1 MPIGSMRIIQAT
13 SHEHIDQVRLLFREY
28 AAFLGVNLDFQ
39 HFEEE
44 LAALPG
50 QYGPPGGALLLA
62 LDQQEALGCAAL
74 RPLAPGICEMKRLYV
89 RPRGRGLGLG
99 RQLAQAVIAEAVHL
113 GYRRMRLDTLGRL
126 TEAMGLYQS
135 LGFRPIAPYYDNPLP
150 DVAYWELELTG
161 AAYPPIDKKED
172 RCN

>member
-1 MPIGSMRIIQAT
+1 MGTTRIIQAI
-13 SHEHIDQVRLLFREY
+13 SREHLDQVRLLFREY
-28 AAFLGVNLDFQ
+28 AEFLGVNLDFQ
-39 HFEEE
+39 RFEEE

-62 LDQQEALGCAAL
+62 QDQQGALGCVAL

-99 RQLAQAVIAEAVHL
+99 RQLAQAVIAEAVRL

-135 LGFRPIAPYYDNPLP
+135 LGFRRIAPYYDNPLP
-150 DVAYWELELTG
+150 DVAYWELELAG
-161 AAYPPIDKKED
+161 ATHSLIDKKED
-172 RCN
+172 RCD